1 VAPTGLEQLQAAL
14 GDSYLLER
22 ELGRGGMATVYLARD
37 TKHGRQVALKVL
49 HPEFAASLRPD
60 RFRREIAVA
69 GRLQHPHIVSVF
81 DSGETS
87 SGQLWF
93 TMPYVVGESL
103 RDRLRRERQLSTDDM
118 VRITAAIA
126 DALQYAHGQGV
137 IHRDVKPE
145 NILLSDGHAMLADF
159 GVARSLTAGDAQD
172 DASGTGTLTQSG
184 FAVGTP
190 AYMSPEQA
198 SGDRQIDGRSDQYA
212 LAVVAY
218 EMLAGE
224 PPFTAPTP
232 QAAIAKMLATPA
244 PSIRI
249 VRKDVPVGVESAL
262 RKALSTAPAGRYASV
277 ADFGSALTGG
287 LHTGTVDAAKRG
299 GWRTGAVI
307 AVGLMV
313 IAAGAIGYV
322 RYRLPAAPTMLAVL
336 PFETE
341 GDTADA
347 WITDGITDEVRGKL
361 AGISSLRVIARS
373 SSNRYRRSTK
383 RPEEI
388 GRELGV
394 RYLLMGR
401 IRWSPGTG
409 AQRQIRVEPE
419 LVEVADV
426 ATPQTKWEQPFDE
439 QQSDIFRLQSDIAER
454 VASALQVALNPAE
467 RVAISR
473 PSTRNPDAYYAY
485 LRGVAL
491 NRTELPNDDVRARQ
505 EFRRAV
511 ELDSTFADA
520 WIALANNISRWAAR
534 HSTSAAFQDSAR
546 AATDRAQAIEPGH
559 PDVINAR
566 AFYDELI
573 RHDLPKAYTEYRA
586 VSERAP
592 SSSGAIRSLAAL
604 ELRLGH
610 WDLAL
615 VHFERSAQLSPRDPY
630 AFNELGNAYLLVRRY
645 SDARRATTQARQLSP
660 NNILTA
666 FSLIQIPLAE
676 GDLAGARS
684 AVRAASP
691 GIDSLTFYAFLAQY
705 GSYTWVLDTN
715 QQRALLGVPQSA
727 YDRGHSA
734 YALTRMLLYDEL
746 GDSTASKAY
755 ADSAAVAL
763 QADNHGYAADSDAAY
778 GWALAMAGRRTEAI
792 AAGDSYLRANP
803 IERDYLD
810 NVDNAESSLKA
821 YVRAGATTKALDLLD
836 RLLHI
841 PGRLTPGRIRLDPA
855 FAPLRSD
862 PRFQRLA
869 TSRAAGE

>member
-1 VAPTGLEQLQAAL
+1 MEELQAAL
-14 GDSYLLER
+14 GESYLLER

-37 TKHGRQVALKVL
+37 MKHGREVALKVL

-103 RDRLRRERQLSTDDM
+103 RDLLRRERQISTDDM
-118 VRITAAIA
+118 VRITTAIA
-126 DALQYAHGQGV
+126 GALQYAHGQGV

-159 GVARSLTAGDAQD
+159 GVARSLAQGDD
-172 DASGTGTLTQSG
+172 SGTGTLTQSG

-198 SGDRQIDGRSDQYA
+198 SGERQIDGRSDQYA

-232 QAAIAKMLATPA
+232 QAAIAKMLSTPP

-249 VRKDVPVGVESAL
+249 VRKDVPIGVEAAL

-277 ADFGSALTGG
+277 ADFGSALVRG
-287 LHTGTVDAAKRG
+287 LQTATTETATHG
-299 GWRTGAVI
+299 GWRTGVVVAVALLI
-307 AVGLMV
+307 
-313 IAAGAIGYV
+313 IAAGAISYL
-322 RYRLPAAPTMLAVL
+322 RYRSPVSPTMLAVL
-336 PFETE
+336 PFESE

-361 AGISSLRVIARS
+361 AGLSSLRVIARS

-383 RPEEI
+383 PPEEI

-401 IRWSPGTG
+401 IRWAPGSG

-419 LVEVADV
+419 LVQVADV
-426 ATPQTKWEQPFDE
+426 ATPQTKWAQPFDE
-439 QQSDIFRLQSDIAER
+439 QQSDVFRLQSDIAER

-491 NRTELPNDDVRARQ
+491 NRTELPNDDARARQ

-511 ELDSTFADA
+511 VLDSAFADA
-520 WIALANNISRWAAR
+520 WVALAGNISRWAAR
-534 HSTSAAFQDSAR
+534 HSTTAAFQDSAR
-546 AATDRAQAIEPGH
+546 GAVDRAQAIEPNS
-559 PDVINAR
+559 PDVIAAR

-573 RHDLPKAYTEYRA
+573 GHDLPKAYAEYRE
-586 VSERAP
+586 VVEKAP
-592 SSSGAIRSLAAL
+592 SSSRVVRALAAI
-604 ELRLGH
+604 ELRLGR
-610 WDLAL
+610 WDSAL
-615 VHFERSAQLSPRDPY
+615 VHLERSAQLSPRDPY

-645 SDARRATTQARQLSP
+645 GDARRATAQAYQLSP

-666 FSLIQIPLAE
+666 FSLIQIPLAQ
-676 GDLAGARS
+676 GDLAAARS

-691 GIDSLTFYAFLAQY
+691 GIDSLTLYAFLAQY

-715 QQRALLGVPQSA
+715 QQRALMGVPQSE

-734 YALTRMLLYDEL
+734 WALTRMLLNDEL
-746 GDSTASKAY
+746 GDSAAAKAY
-755 ADSAAVAL
+755 ADTAAVAL
-763 QADNHGYAADSDAAY
+763 QADNHGHAADSDAAY
-778 GWALAMAGRRTEAI
+778 GWALAVAGRRTEAI
-792 AAGDSYLRANP
+792 AAGDSYLKANP

-810 NVDNAESSLKA
+810 NVDNAENVLKA
-821 YVRAGATTKALDLLD
+821 YVRAGATSKALDLLD

-841 PGRLTPGRIRLDPA
+841 PGRLTPGRIRLDPG
-855 FAPLRSD
+855 FLPLRND

-869 TSRAAGE
+869 TSRAFGE

>member
-1 VAPTGLEQLQAAL
+1 VVPTGLEQLQAAL

-37 TKHGRQVALKVL
+37 VKHGRQVALKVL

-69 GRLQHPHIVSVF
+69 GRLQHPHILAVF

-103 RDRLRRERQLSTDDM
+103 RDRLRRDRQLSVEDM
-118 VRITAAIA
+118 AHITSAIA
-126 DALQYAHGQGV
+126 DALHYAHGQGV

-159 GVARSLTAGDAQD
+159 GVARSLTAGDAHGE
-172 DASGTGTLTQSG
+172 SSETGTLTQSG

-198 SGDRQIDGRSDQYA
+198 SGERGIDGRSDQYA

-232 QAAIAKMLATPA
+232 QAAIAKMLATPP

-249 VRKDVPVGVESAL
+249 VRKDVPIGVEAAL
-262 RKALSTAPAGRYASV
+262 RKALNTVPAGRYGSV
-277 ADFGSALTGG
+277 ADFGAALDRG
-287 LHTGTVDAAKRG
+287 LRTDTIETAKRG
-299 GWRTGAVI
+299 SWRTGVVAAIV
-307 AVGLMV
+307 LLL
-313 IAAGAIGYV
+313 IAAGAAGYL
-322 RYRLPAAPTMLAVL
+322 RYRLPAGPTMLAVL

-361 AGISSLRVIARS
+361 AGLSSLRVIARS
-373 SSNRYRRSTK
+373 SSNRYRRTTK

-401 IRWSPGTG
+401 IRWAPGTG
-409 AQRQIRVEPE
+409 TQRQIRVEPE
-419 LVEVADV
+419 LVQVADV

-467 RVAISR
+467 RVAISQ

-485 LRGVAL
+485 LRGIAL
-491 NRTELPNDDVRARQ
+491 NRTESPNDDARARD

-511 ELDSTFADA
+511 TLDSTFADA
-520 WIALANNISRWAAR
+520 WIALADNTSRWAAR
-534 HSTSAAFQDSAR
+534 HSTTAAFQDSAR
-546 AATDRAQAIEPGH
+546 TAVDRAQAIEPNH
-559 PDVINAR
+559 PRVIEAR
-566 AFYDELI
+566 AFYDELV
-573 RHDLPKAYTEYRA
+573 RHDLPKAYAEYRE
-586 VSERAP
+586 VVERAP
-592 SSSGAIRSLAAL
+592 SSGGSFRSLAAL

-610 WDLAL
+610 WDSAL
-615 VHFERSAQLSPRDPY
+615 VHFEHSTQINPRDPY
-630 AFNELGNAYLLVRRY
+630 GFNELGNAYLLVRRY
-645 SDARRATTQARQLSP
+645 SDARRATVQAYQLGA
-660 NNILTA
+660 NNILTV
-666 FSLIQIPLAE
+666 FSLIQIPLAQ
-676 GDLAGARS
+676 GDMAAARA

-691 GIDSLTFYAFLAQY
+691 GIDSLTLYTFLAQY
-705 GSYTWVLDTN
+705 GAYTWVLDTN
-715 QQRALLGVPQSA
+715 QKRALLTVPQSA
-727 YDRGHSA
+727 YDRGRPTWVV
-734 YALTRMLLYDEL
+734 TRMLLYDEL
-746 GDSTASKAY
+746 GDSMASKAY
-755 ADSAAVAL
+755 ADSAAVAI
-763 QADNHGYAADSDAAY
+763 QAANNGLAADSEPSY
-778 GWALAMAGRRTEAI
+778 GVVLAMAGRRTEAI
-792 AAGDSYLRANP
+792 AAADSYLKANP

-810 NVDNAESSLKA
+810 DVDNAEEALKTYA
-821 YVRAGATTKALDLLD
+821 RAGATTKALDLLD

-855 FAPLRSD
+855 FAPLRND

-869 TSRAAGE
+869 TTRAAGE